1 MADYDLGNIQ
11 GSGAT
16 GLDAL
21 FERED
26 HILSPQHK
34 TASRIK
40 IASLKDLEGFTRLS
54 SETLVHKSER
64 DLWALR
70 KEGDQ
75 YFVERLFDDQ
85 GEPIRG

>member
-1 MADYDLGNIQ
+1 MADYDLGDIQ

-34 TASRIK
+34 TARVK
-40 IASLKDLEGFTRLS
+40 VASLKDLDGFIRLS
-54 SETLVHKSER
+54 SETLIHKSER

-75 YFVERLFDDQ
+75 YFVERLFDDK
-85 GEPIRG
+85 GEPLRG